1 MNAKELE
8 TQHNLKKWAAIIK
21 ECRSSGM
28 KILQWLEINNISKD
42 QYYYWQKK
50 LKETC
55 IDTFERQAATFVELP
70 VTKEVTASTELT
82 VTHTVCKNDDSYF
95 KEATSG
101 SLLLSTLALISAMF
115 EDEFSFKIIQEI
127 QKEKLS
133 HCNFQFW
140 FPREKSENIML
151 RSPDRFHGACWSSVP
166 IQKNMPEF
174 LQEIQTMLSQNEHL
188 KFFSLLKNNLD
199 PIFLVACR
207 HYRQPIPLNFI
218 I

>member
-28 KILQWLEINNISKD
+28 KILQWFEINNISKD

-95 KEATSG
+95 KDNMIAAVIKTNRVTFEITNTAG
-101 SLLLSTLALISAMF
+101 MF
-115 EDEFSFKIIQEI
+115 VI
-127 QKEKLS
+127 
-133 HCNFQFW
+133 N
-140 FPREKSENIML
+140 R
-151 RSPDRFHGACWSSVP
+151 A
-166 IQKNMPEF
+166 
-174 LQEIQTMLSQNEHL
+174 
-188 KFFSLLKNNLD
+188 
-199 PIFLVACR
+199 
-207 HYRQPIPLNFI
+207 
-218 I
+218 

>member
-70 VTKEVTASTELT
+70 VTKEVPASTELT

-95 KEATSG
+95 KDNMIAAVIKTNRVTLEITNTATPDFIKNLIEAFNH
-101 SLLLSTLALISAMF
+101 A
-115 EDEFSFKIIQEI
+115 
-127 QKEKLS
+127 
-133 HCNFQFW
+133 
-140 FPREKSENIML
+140 
-151 RSPDRFHGACWSSVP
+151 
-166 IQKNMPEF
+166 
-174 LQEIQTMLSQNEHL
+174 
-188 KFFSLLKNNLD
+188 
-199 PIFLVACR
+199 
-207 HYRQPIPLNFI
+207 
-218 I
+218 

>member
-70 VTKEVTASTELT
+70 VTKEVPASIELT

-95 KEATSG
+95 KDNMIAAVIKTNGVTFEITNTATPDFIKNLIEAFNH
-101 SLLLSTLALISAMF
+101 A
-115 EDEFSFKIIQEI
+115 
-127 QKEKLS
+127 
-133 HCNFQFW
+133 
-140 FPREKSENIML
+140 
-151 RSPDRFHGACWSSVP
+151 
-166 IQKNMPEF
+166 
-174 LQEIQTMLSQNEHL
+174 
-188 KFFSLLKNNLD
+188 
-199 PIFLVACR
+199 
-207 HYRQPIPLNFI
+207 
-218 I
+218 

>member
-70 VTKEVTASTELT
+70 VTKEVPASIELT
-82 VTHTVCKNDDSYF
+82 VTHTVCKKDDSYF
-95 KEATSG
+95 KDNMIAAVIKTNRVTFEITNTATPDFIKNLIEAFNH
-101 SLLLSTLALISAMF
+101 A
-115 EDEFSFKIIQEI
+115 
-127 QKEKLS
+127 
-133 HCNFQFW
+133 
-140 FPREKSENIML
+140 
-151 RSPDRFHGACWSSVP
+151 
-166 IQKNMPEF
+166 
-174 LQEIQTMLSQNEHL
+174 
-188 KFFSLLKNNLD
+188 
-199 PIFLVACR
+199 
-207 HYRQPIPLNFI
+207 
-218 I
+218 

>member
-1 MNAKELE
+1 MNARELE

-70 VTKEVTASTELT
+70 VTKEVPESTELT

-95 KEATSG
+95 KDNMIAAVIKTNRVTFEITNTATPDFIKNLIEAFNH
-101 SLLLSTLALISAMF
+101 A
-115 EDEFSFKIIQEI
+115 
-127 QKEKLS
+127 
-133 HCNFQFW
+133 
-140 FPREKSENIML
+140 
-151 RSPDRFHGACWSSVP
+151 
-166 IQKNMPEF
+166 
-174 LQEIQTMLSQNEHL
+174 
-188 KFFSLLKNNLD
+188 
-199 PIFLVACR
+199 
-207 HYRQPIPLNFI
+207 
-218 I
+218 

>member
-55 IDTFERQAATFVELP
+55 IDTFKRQAATFVELP
-70 VTKEVTASTELT
+70 VTKEVPESTELT

-95 KEATSG
+95 KDNMIAAVIKTNRVTFEITNTATPDFIKNLIEAFNH
-101 SLLLSTLALISAMF
+101 A
-115 EDEFSFKIIQEI
+115 
-127 QKEKLS
+127 
-133 HCNFQFW
+133 
-140 FPREKSENIML
+140 
-151 RSPDRFHGACWSSVP
+151 
-166 IQKNMPEF
+166 
-174 LQEIQTMLSQNEHL
+174 
-188 KFFSLLKNNLD
+188 
-199 PIFLVACR
+199 
-207 HYRQPIPLNFI
+207 
-218 I
+218 